1 MIRYSRL
8 ALVAIV
14 LLMVQIVAGESY
26 SGFAQSGLNE
36 WEPIEFEGETR
47 YELMN
52 EGNVTVLKASSNASA
67 SGLVK
72 KQTVDL
78 RKTPILEWRWRLDQ
92 ALPAREEQS
101 KKGDDYAAR
110 IYVIVKDGW
119 FFWQTKALNYVWSS
133 RDNPPSSW
141 PNAFAPDNARMLPV
155 RNAQHG
161 SGQWFAERRNVRE
174 DLKQLFGK
182 TYDEIEAIAIMT
194 DTDNSGLSAQASY
207 GELIFSEE

>member
-161 SGQWFAERRNVRE
+161 SGQWFTERRNVRE

>member
-14 LLMVQIVAGESY
+14 LLMVQIAAGESY

-161 SGQWFAERRNVRE
+161 SGQWFTERRNVRE